1 MARKPS
7 ERSHRKEVQ
16 NELNL
21 APIMAMLVIL
31 IPMLIFAFQFYEI
44 TVQTV
49 DAPKLGTGKAKQSET
64 DEDPP
69 LNLTVLIGSDGF
81 VVKQQADTELGEE
94 PPLLKKRKFTIC
106 KAKVPDKSKP
116 WQTCP
121 PISND
126 DFHVRTVF
134 EYDYAAL
141 YSLIAS
147 KKQKYPNENTINIG
161 GDFEVPW
168 HVVARTIDAVR
179 IKLAK
184 QGMSG
189 ESVWAD
195 SFGQLDEY
203 RKAPPHVIMVPNP
216 ETGDEES
223 QQQPMFPKITFVVA
237 E

>member
-1 MARKPS
+1 MSRKPS
-7 ERSHRKEVQ
+7 DRSHHKEVS
-16 NELNL
+16 NDLNL
-21 APIMAMLVIL
+21 APIMSMLVIL

-69 LNLTVLIGSDGF
+69 LNLTVLVGNDGF

-106 KAKVPDKSKP
+106 KAKAPQGVRA
-116 WQTCP
+116 WQPCP
-121 PISND
+121 PVSND
-126 DFHVRTVF
+126 DYHVRNIY
-134 EYDYAAL
+134 EYDFPGL

-147 KKQKYPNENTINIG
+147 KKQKYPQENTINIG
-161 GDFEVPW
+161 GDFTVPW
-168 HVVARTIDAVR
+168 HVIARTIDAVR

-184 QGMSG
+184 GGMPG
-189 ESVWAD
+189 ESAWAD

-203 RKAPPHVIMVPNP
+203 RKAPPHVIKIANT
-216 ETGDEES
+216 ETGKEES